1 MTRDTLQTSLLSAGD
16 KLKPA
21 STKIKPKGHELQ
33 LVAALDPT
41 RALYFSVVV
50 EKNSISL
57 AAKALGVNAS
67 TVSRKLDEL
76 EDSLGVRLMER
87 DTRNLR
93 LTEAG
98 ETYLHYVL
106 KAMGIL
112 EAGKQTMERYSSDVG
127 GRLRVMCPP
136 AIGRRF
142 VADLVVAFGRLHPYL
157 QISLKLDSRPF
168 SLSDSDFDVGLCID
182 MPAEERAVVSKVGE
196 LTRGYVAS
204 PYFLQTY
211 GHPDSIHAL
220 AELPISEVSYGDN
233 LNDQIALT
241 NAKGE
246 FAYAQTKLP
255 TNDSAVALRAALSG
269 ELVARMM
276 HWYCAD
282 QLISG
287 QLQKVMPELD
297 DTKTIY
303 TMVSTRK
310 GKPRKV
316 QLFVDFLKINLS
328 RDLRDLER
336 KISGLGTVD
345 S

>member
-1 MTRDTLQTSLLSAGD
+1 MNRQRDPAGSATAAG
-16 KLKPA
+16 KGKP
-21 STKIKPKGHELQ
+21 SSVKTKPKGHELQ
-33 LVAALDPT
+33 QVAALDPT

-50 EKNSISL
+50 EKNSVSL

-76 EDSLGVRLMER
+76 EHSLGVRLLER
-87 DTRNLR
+87 DTRNIR

-98 ETYLHYVL
+98 ESYLHFVL

-112 EAGKQTMERYSSDVG
+112 EAGKQTMERYTSDVG

-142 VADLVVAFGRLHPYL
+142 VADLVVGFGRLHPYL
-157 QISLKLDSRPF
+157 QVSLKLDSRPF
-168 SLSDSDFDVGLCID
+168 SLADSDFDVGLCID
-182 MPAEERAVVSKVGE
+182 MPTEERAVVSKICE
-196 LTRGYVAS
+196 MTRGYVAT

-211 GHPDSIHAL
+211 GHPGSIHAL
-220 AELPISEVSYGDN
+220 SSLPIAEVTYTDS
-233 LNDQIALT
+233 LNDQIVLT
-241 NAKGE
+241 NEKGE
-246 FAYAQTKLP
+246 FAYAVTKLP
-255 TNDSAVALRAALSG
+255 TNDSDVALRAVMSG
-269 ELVARMM
+269 ELIGRMM

-287 QLQKVMPELD
+287 ELQKVMPELD

-303 TMVSTRK
+303 TVVSTRK

-316 QLFVDFLKINLS
+316 QLFVDFLKTHLS
-328 RDLRDLER
+328 RELRQLER
-336 KISGLGTVD
+336 LTSELNTVK